1 VTRLWTNDLDTL
13 ADGLAPDLVYAS
25 TRRRIAERLIDQRVV
40 RVLDPDDTE
49 LVERT
54 ARKLGWSAMT
64 VRAFIVALRKS

>member
-1 VTRLWTNDLDTL
+1 
-13 ADGLAPDLVYAS
+13 
-25 TRRRIAERLIDQRVV
+25 VV